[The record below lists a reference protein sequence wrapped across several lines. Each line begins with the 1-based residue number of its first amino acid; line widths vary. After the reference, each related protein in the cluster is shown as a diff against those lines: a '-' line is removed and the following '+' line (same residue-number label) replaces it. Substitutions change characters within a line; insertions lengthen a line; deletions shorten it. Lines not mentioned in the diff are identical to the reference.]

1 MTQKP
6 LSLDDA
12 MIVTVNGHELIY
24 GSLLNV
30 DLSKKGVQL

>member
-12 MIVTVNGHELIY
+12 MIVTVDGCRWTLTNLWFIT
-24 GSLLNV
+24 
-30 DLSKKGVQL
+30 KC